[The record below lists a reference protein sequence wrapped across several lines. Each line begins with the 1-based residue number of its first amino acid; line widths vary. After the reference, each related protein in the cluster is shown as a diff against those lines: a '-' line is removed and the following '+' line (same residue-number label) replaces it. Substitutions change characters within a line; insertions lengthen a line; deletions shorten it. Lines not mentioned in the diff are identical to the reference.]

1 MLWLIAETVGVR
13 AGGFD
18 LKSLVRGN
26 LTEVYGYTKEEA
38 ARFVTESQ
46 ADGSVRFWPEGQE
59 ELVYTLYV
67 DEKGWVAGTSP
78 YETGYML
85 TTDEKTV
92 RGILRTAAEQ
102 RLLAPWDEDHRQ
114 ALITLLRTAGIQPGN
129 ETYFARD
136 AGGALHGMLEGMFG
150 PDIRWTDTV
159 RGIFQ
164 EQLAEFQ
171 LNYAPEPFHVPG
183 VRRITYPERN
193 TVSVTTLTLF
203 DGEIPEEFRELFSD
217 PRLIGWSCLSG
228 AVAEHDWSAVQ
239 GLVTLPG
246 GLGLAAME
254 KDGTRTLFQ
263 LEEDSGVWKLF
274 PLGENALRQKG
285 DFRVTWCCRRE
296 TFAVDYLLEDGGI
309 ETFCLSP
316 ETGDPNHYCEIQG
329 FEHVGPA
336 SDGAWWIK
344 GMAGQ
349 YATWKDEKTASLW
362 DMNYPMTLGLLPAS
376 EFPGTEKPNP
386 SSVMPEGW
394 TAVSGANLRTQ
405 ASSHSRSCGVLPA
418 GTIIPVLEVLP
429 GSGHSWVKTRIGF
442 LEGYVSALYTQV
454 ENNAVG
460 LIGPQLLAK
469 AGRDITLKKDT
480 GWMGTGWFAESAG
493 TFPKGTKMHVFFETG
508 DWLYVSVPR
517 VALTWLPDFEG
528 TFGYVR
534 KNDVI
539 TAGTE
544 AVLDWITDGR

>member
-1 MLWLIAETVGVR
+1 MMLWLTIEAVGAR

-38 ARFVTESQ
+38 ARFVTESR

-59 ELVYTLYV
+59 GLIYTLYV
-67 DEKGWVAGTSP
+67 DEIGRVAGTSP

-85 TTDEKTV
+85 MADEKTV

-102 RLLAPWDEDHRQ
+102 RLLAPWNEDHRQ
-114 ALITLLRTAGIQPGN
+114 ALITLLRTANIQPGN

-136 AGGALHGMLEGMFG
+136 AGGVLHGMLEGMFG
-150 PDIRWTDTV
+150 PDIRWTDAV
-159 RGIFQ
+159 RRLFQ
-164 EQLAEFQ
+164 EQLEAYQ
-171 LNYAPEPFHVPG
+171 LNYEPEPFHVPG
-183 VRRITYPERN
+183 VRRITYAERN

-239 GLVTLPG
+239 GLATLPG

-285 DFRVTWCCRRE
+285 DFRVTWRCRRE

-316 ETGDPNHYCEIQG
+316 ETGDPNHYCTIQG

-336 SDGAWWIK
+336 PSSAWWIK
-344 GMAGQ
+344 GTAGQ

-362 DMNYPMTLGLLPAS
+362 DMNYPMALGLLPAS
-376 EFPGTEKPNP
+376 EFPGTGKPNL
-386 SSVMPEGW
+386 SSVLPEGW
-394 TAVSGANLRTQ
+394 TAVSGVNLRTQ
-405 ASSHSRSCGVLPA
+405 TSSHSRSYGVLPA
-418 GTIIPVLEVLP
+418 GTLIPVLEVLP
-429 GSGHSWVKTRIGF
+429 GSGYSWVKTRIGF

-460 LIGPQLLAK
+460 LISPQLLAK
-469 AGRDITLKKDT
+469 ARRDITLKKET

-493 TFPKGTKMHVFFETG
+493 TFPKGTKMHVIFENG
-508 DWLYVSVPR
+508 DWLYVSVPQGKLSWR
-517 VALTWLPDFEG
+517 MDPDG
-528 TFGYVR
+528 SFGYVR
-534 KNDVI
+534 RGDVMM
-539 TAGTE
+539 ASTE
-544 AVLDWITDGR
+544 CVLDWME